1 MSDARQDVVVVVAA
15 VIERN
20 GTFLVARRLHGT
32 HLAGYWE
39 FPGGKVH
46 EGELHEAALRR
57 EITEELNT
65 AIGSLEKIFE
75 VSHVYPDRTVE
86 LHFFRV
92 TLDGN
97 PEPALGQ
104 EFRWISRG
112 DFAALEFPSA
122 DAELIANLMHSRV

>member
-1 MSDARQDVVVVVAA
+1 MSDAPRIIVVAA

-20 GTFLVARRLHGT
+20 GLFLVARRLGGT

-46 EGELHEAALRR
+46 EGESHEAALQR
-57 EITEELNT
+57 EIKEELNANISGLQT
-65 AIGSLEKIFE
+65 IFQA
-75 VSHVYPDRTVE
+75 SHAYPDRTVE
-86 LHFFRV
+86 LHFFRGC
-92 TLDGN
+92 LDGN

-104 EFRWISRG
+104 QLRWIGRE
-112 DFAALEFPSA
+112 DFASLEFPLA